1 MLRQWG
7 LAPQGSYPSD
17 ESSLWEDG
25 RWQDGLRKDGL
36 CMAYVMIVRDCSVA
50 EMLLEHGVNLASTT
64 CASCKQAFNSQE
76 EGG

>member
-25 RWQDGLRKDGL
+25 RGKDGLRKLVYGL
-36 CMAYVMIVRDCSVA
+36 CDDY
-50 EMLLEHGVNLASTT
+50 
-64 CASCKQAFNSQE
+64 
-76 EGG
+76 EGL